1 MFEDYKDIT
10 DDLMNLQQDF
20 LLNDNDQFLDEE
32 TPPRKKKK
40 SSNRIKSG
48 N

>member
-10 DDLMNLQQDF
+10 YDLMNLQQDF
-20 LLNDNDQFLDEE
+20 LLNDHNQFLDEE
-32 TPPRKKKK
+32 SPPRKKKK
-40 SSNRIKSG
+40 TGNRIKSG